1 MCACVRECKCAC
13 ADRLQ
18 VRTHARAAWGW
29 VTKMVAPSFM
39 EGEGLVSMYGMD
51 TAAVKFIFAD
61 TEKVLNFISL
71 FIRDLKVSLS
81 YFSFHIL
88 GLPPAPRGLPF
99 SKRQHVRLTLRLY
112 TPPSRTQAAS

>member
-1 MCACVRECKCAC
+1 
-13 ADRLQ
+13 
-18 VRTHARAAWGW
+18 
-29 VTKMVAPSFM
+29 MVVPGFM
-39 EGEGLVSMYGMD
+39 EGEGLVSMGWTLYYIRV
-51 TAAVKFIFAD
+51 VKFIFAD